1 MTTHAMIHDMRSV
14 VRRLLRM
21 SKQRE
26 KLLVAMLAEERAA
39 CAAQSTVLAALDTL
53 DAAIEA
59 AGVAK

>member
-1 MTTHAMIHDMRSV
+1 
-14 VRRLLRM
+14 M

-53 DAAIEA
+53 DAAIEV